1 MMVHAQMRGRI
12 VEELITL
19 FVVLNPIDAIP
30 IFLTATARLD
40 ERDRQKTVFIAVFR
54 FCRSTRTASSSSTH

>member
-1 MMVHAQMRGRI
+1 MVHALMLGRI

-30 IFLTATARLD
+30 IFLNATARQ
-40 ERDRQKTVFIAVFR
+40 ERL
-54 FCRSTRTASSSSTH
+54 TRWIGHDSCQ